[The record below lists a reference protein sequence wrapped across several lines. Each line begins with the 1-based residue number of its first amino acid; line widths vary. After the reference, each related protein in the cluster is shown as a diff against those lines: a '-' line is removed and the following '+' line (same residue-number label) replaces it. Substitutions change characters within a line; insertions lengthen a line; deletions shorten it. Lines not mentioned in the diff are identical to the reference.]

1 MGVPG
6 SKIWSNLQLLSLFQ
20 SKYLKCGDCYDDND
34 GSQGLRVGSSDAG
47 DVIKTSTKA
56 KKNMK
61 REKYENKRKHRVRIV
76 IQTAKNV
83 LYADFL
89 SKRFHSNYLLFLQIF
104 SARSWRKF
112 GHLMEKWQDVSRG
125 EKRGHSRTPRQLT
138 TGSATVSDLT
148 HDLNVKM
155 AGMI

>member
-34 GSQGLRVGSSDAG
+34 GSQVLRVANSDAG
-47 DVIKTSTKA
+47 DVIKTCTKA

-61 REKYENKRKHRVRIV
+61 REKYENKRKHRVRICHPNS
-76 IQTAKNV
+76 KKWFLCRFPFWRFSLKLSSV
-83 LYADFL
+83 LF
-89 SKRFHSNYLLFLQIF
+89 NIF
-104 SARSWRKF
+104 GLIWRKF

-125 EKRGHSRTPRQLT
+125 EERGHSGTPRQLT